1 MIIQYNTHYN
11 TIQYIIYS
19 FAHAHYCPLSEEII
33 YCSAT
38 AGAWPL
44 SAERKI
50 EVSAEQRLQMYV
62 VNGSDGRCLGA
73 VRLIV
78 GVRYLER
85 PLREV
90 LLYIGVFRYIYVYTR
105 IMLATF
111 LRDVTATFLSV
122 TDTYIRTHIMR
133 IDPGLENSLPWQL
146 YIIIVVVN
154 I

>member
-1 MIIQYNTHYN
+1 MQIGVSNPNVPIFSPRVCTLVL
-11 TIQYIIYS
+11 
-19 FAHAHYCPLSEEII
+19 FII

-38 AGAWPL
+38 AGTWPL

-62 VNGSDGRCLGA
+62 VNGSDGRCLVA

-90 LLYIGVFRYIYVYTR
+90 LLYI
-105 IMLATF
+105 F
-111 LRDVTATFLSV
+111 LFCFLTGTQRLTSPLIRSV
-122 TDTYIRTHIMR
+122 T
-133 IDPGLENSLPWQL
+133 
-146 YIIIVVVN
+146 
-154 I
+154 

>member
-1 MIIQYNTHYN
+1 MRNHEPCAKALGNNFIFIR
-11 TIQYIIYS
+11 
-19 FAHAHYCPLSEEII
+19 ACALCHALCPLSEVII

-62 VNGSDGRCLGA
+62 VNGSDGRCLVA

-90 LLYIGVFRYIYVYTR
+90 LL
-105 IMLATF
+105 
-111 LRDVTATFLSV
+111 
-122 TDTYIRTHIMR
+122 
-133 IDPGLENSLPWQL
+133 
-146 YIIIVVVN
+146 
-154 I
+154 